1 MKLFGG
7 MERNELFIS
16 VGITFIF
23 CGAISYFCYTRIK
36 NIENAVTKQNQI
48 LSSFISNVKNEIQPS
63 FVMDT
68 MASDEAVAAV
78 NSLKQN
84 NNDSEDS
91 EDSDDIDDSDSDDS
105 DDSDENDDS
114 GSGAKNNNGT
124 ILVNSNNDYTK
135 TILNKTLMNLGSNI
149 ISTTTDINN
158 NSIKIIEM
166 SCSIPPITLNN
177 DILTT
182 QSKIYEINDET
193 SKIEYSNTNSNSD
206 DTDDTDTDDSEENDD
221 VLLSSI
227 TISENNE
234 ETIIDA
240 TIIQVTDN
248 DDSQINQP
256 TLMMI
261 EGEDIKTIIT
271 ATESETNIDK
281 CKVEELRQLVILKG
295 LSSKNEIK
303 KFKKNELI
311 TLLKNNE

>member
-68 MASDEAVAAV
+68 IASDEAIAAV
-78 NSLKQN
+78 KSLKQN

-114 GSGAKNNNGT
+114 GSGVKNDSGT

-135 TILNKTLMNLGSNI
+135 TILNKTLMNLGNNI

-166 SCSIPPITLNN
+166 SCSIPPITINN
-177 DILTT
+177 DIT
-182 QSKIYEINDET
+182 QSKIYEIDDET

-206 DTDDTDTDDSEENDD
+206 DTDDTDDTDDSEENDD
-221 VLLSSI
+221 VPLSSI

-261 EGEDIKTIIT
+261 EGDDIKTIIT